1 MSNIF
6 GDAKTRL
13 SEVFRRIDLSDD
25 VEQRLAHPRLTLVVN
40 IPLRMDDGSLRVL
53 QGYRVQYND
62 IRGPTKG
69 GIRFHPDVN
78 ADEVTS
84 LAFWMT
90 IKCAIAGLPYG
101 GAKGGVAVDPKT
113 LSKLELERLSRGYI
127 RAIAD
132 VIGPDRDIP
141 APDVYTNST
150 IMGWMAD
157 EYYKIVRKKVPGVI
171 TGKPV
176 HLGGSLGRESATGQ
190 GALFVLNRWVERHN
204 LKPQNLRVAVQGFG
218 NAGAHFASLAN
229 QAGYHIVAVSDSRGA
244 VYAEQN
250 LDPDLLMAQKRENLA
265 ISKMMY
271 CNSSVCE
278 SAEYRIITNQEL
290 LELDVDVLALAAL
303 ENQVTGQNVDRIQA
317 RHILELANGPIDS
330 KSDEV
335 LHQRG
340 ITVLPDVLANAGG
353 VTVSYF
359 EWLQNRSGLYWELE
373 EVSRRLKK
381 TMDRESDHVF
391 DLVEELGISLRTA
404 AYLHGVERIVG
415 AIQQQGTREYFSED

>member
-6 GDAKTRL
+6 EDAKTRL
-13 SEVFRRIDLSDD
+13 SEVFRRIDLSED

-190 GALFVLNRWVERHN
+190 GALFVLNRWVERRN

-244 VYAEQN
+244 VYAEQG

-303 ENQVTGQNVDRIQA
+303 ENQVTGQNVDRIQS

-330 KSDEV
+330 RSDEV